1 MSDTAR
7 LVQIEDAGSNV
18 GVRRLFACESCR
30 DVHHLVPVAD
40 QP

>member
-7 LVQIEDAGSNV
+7 LVQIEDAGS
-18 GVRRLFACESCR
+18 GFGTPGLFACESCR
-30 DVHHLVPVAD
+30 DVHRLVPIAD